1 MSTRRKLLFFLAVV
15 IALRPTLG
23 FCGEEAAP
31 VAAHQPGLVAYYSFD
46 EGKGNLVKDLSGNGN
61 DGTVSPNATWVK
73 LTDPFAV
80 QLFGYA
86 LEMNAAVNCGSRPT
100 LDLAGRRLTLE
111 AWFKTGG
118 RNRAY
123 PLINKF
129 ATDWKTY
136 HRGYV
141 LNVEKNNSLRLWL
154 GFGAEAKNFDTESIL
169 DPHTFYHVIATYDG
183 QFVKIYLNGR
193 LAASRP
199 EPRAAASGL
208 KDPLYIGEPGIAETS
223 LIDQV
228 KIFNRTLSAAE
239 IAASYAADKPRGQ
252 YKVADGAG
260 GIAASVSP
268 NLLINSTFKRCSNP
282 GVPDWWGTALA
293 ASIKDWEG
301 VYGVDEAMTPPVPGV
316 KCLRVKNPWPP
327 KSSFWIN
334 STFTCLPGKTAYTF
348 SVYLKTDSPGV
359 VAGIDGVTTCKQ
371 ITLTKDWQRCVV
383 SGFREDPSA
392 MSSLSISMTGRGTV
406 WIAAPQLEFGLKV
419 TPYLP
424 ADSEH
429 ITSDNQAATGLP
441 GAEPS
446 RPETPPRAR
455 KTVRPTLHAML
466 EYDYYTN
473 DTTAW
478 ISANWS
484 GSRPAELELGLKAMA
499 TGQAI
504 QLPQNHV
511 KVAAASCNRI
521 QVPLQD
527 VATGDYELTVKALV
541 DGQVA
546 AVATDRFSKLPP
558 RPVEV
563 RMNKPGR
570 YLVVDGK
577 PFLAFGPTFSFHWM
591 RSAKGGDNIPANV
604 LDADNWQTD
613 DIKNHNFNSLW
624 VDFSLATL
632 ADLDRHTAEYRGF
645 LDECQRKGLKVL
657 FFMGLSPSSYG
668 ARKALTLEVV
678 RRFKDHPAILAW
690 NFVDEPDLWWENKTE
705 GRKESDLLDLYR
717 AIKVA
722 DPYRPAFINWCFWK
736 WPPYGTLEASDI
748 ASVDRYPLRYSTLAF
763 APEIVSEL
771 AAEINRDARPTH
783 KPTLFFMQ
791 LQGFWDMARE
801 PIPAEAR
808 WMSYVNFIGS
818 TRLLQYFSY
827 KPMSP
832 RLWESMRPL
841 GAELQ
846 QLFRLTSSPDACE
859 LANGSQGSLIY
870 SLWRNQ
876 GKHYFLFANAAT
888 KPIVADLDL
897 HELTATEPRSITPL
911 FESSAVTVSRGRL
924 TFSLQPLECGAY
936 HLQ

>member
-1 MSTRRKLLFFLAVV
+1 MFLLGIV
-15 IALRPTLG
+15 ITFRPTLAY
-23 FCGEEAAP
+23 CGEEAAQG
-31 VAAHQPGLVAYYSFD
+31 ATHQPGLVAYYSFD
-46 EGKGNLVKDLSGNGN
+46 EGKGNVVKDLSGNGN
-61 DGTVSPNATWVK
+61 DGTVSPNAKWIK

-86 LEMNAAVNCGSRPT
+86 LAMNAAVHCGRRPT
-100 LDLAGRRLTLE
+100 LDLAGNNLTLE
-111 AWFKTGG
+111 AWFKTDGA
-118 RNRAY
+118 NRGY

-141 LNVEKNNSLRLWL
+141 LNVEKNNSIRLWL
-154 GFGAEAKNFDTESIL
+154 GFGAEAKNFDTESTL

-183 QFVKIYLNGR
+183 KFVNIYLNGR

-199 EPRAAASGL
+199 EPRAVAGGF
-208 KDPLYIGEPGIAETS
+208 KDPLYIGEPGIDEAS

-239 IAASYAADKPRGQ
+239 ISASYAADKRRGQ
-252 YKVADGAG
+252 YKLVDGAIG
-260 GIAASVSP
+260 TNGSP
-268 NLLINSTFKRCSNP
+268 NLLINTAFKRCSNP

-293 ASIKDWEG
+293 ASIKDWQG
-301 VYGVDEAMTPPVPGV
+301 VYGIDDAMTPPVSGV
-316 KCLRVKNPWPP
+316 KCLRVRNPWPSRP
-327 KSSFWIN
+327 GFWVG
-334 STFTCLPGKTAYTF
+334 STFTGLPGKKEYTF
-348 SVYLKTDSPGV
+348 SVYLKTDTPGL
-359 VAGIDGVTTCKQ
+359 VADIDASAGKQ
-371 ITLTKDWQRCVV
+371 IALTTDWQRCVV
-383 SGFREDPSA
+383 SGLRKDSSA
-392 MSSLSISMTGRGTV
+392 MRDIDVTMIGRGTV
-406 WIAAPQLEFGLKV
+406 WLAAPQLEFGLHA

-441 GAEPS
+441 TAELSKPD
-446 RPETPPRAR
+446 TPPA
-455 KTVRPTLHAML
+455 KKSGRPALQAMT

-473 DTTAW
+473 DKNVR
-478 ISANWS
+478 ICANWS
-484 GSRPAELELGLKAMA
+484 GERPAELEMGLKATA
-499 TGQAI
+499 TGQA
-504 QLPQNHV
+504 LPLWKNPV
-511 KVAAASCNRI
+511 KVEAGSFSRFE
-521 QVPLQD
+521 VPLQD
-527 VATGDYELTVKALV
+527 VADGEYELTVKARV
-541 DGQVA
+541 DGRVA
-546 AVATDRFSKLPP
+546 AVETDRFSKLPP

-570 YLVVDGK
+570 YLMADGK
-577 PFLAFGPTFSFHWM
+577 PFLAYGPTFSFYWM
-591 RSAKGGDNIPANV
+591 RCAKGGNNVQANR

-624 VDFSLATL
+624 ADFSLPTR

-657 FFMGLSPSSYG
+657 FFMGLSSSSYG
-668 ARKALTLEVV
+668 ERKDLTLEIVH
-678 RRFKDHPAILAW
+678 RFKKHPAILAW
-690 NFVDEPDLWWENKTE
+690 SFVDEPDLWWENQTE

-717 AIKVA
+717 AIKAV

-736 WPPYGTLEASDI
+736 RTPYGTLGASDI

-771 AAEINRDARPTH
+771 TAEINHDALPTH
-783 KPTLFFMQ
+783 KPTLFFLQ

-808 WMSYVNFIGS
+808 WMSYVNFIGG

-846 QLFRLTSSPDACE
+846 KLFCLIAPPDACE

-870 SLWRNQ
+870 SLWRSRGQ
-876 GKHYFLFANAAT
+876 HYLLFANAVT

-897 HELTATEPRSITPL
+897 HELTATETRTITPL
-911 FESSAVTVSRGRL
+911 CESSAIKLSRGRL
-924 TFSLQPLECGAY
+924 TFSLPPLQCGAY